1 MRIPFLSG
9 LMASPFDGLQEHA
22 EKVKECAGAFQ
33 KAMECNVS
41 GKWEKFEELKQEVN
55 KLESEADAIKQNI
68 RGHLPKGTLL
78 PVDKFELF
86 RYLREQDQVLDTM
99 EDALDWISFRSEPG
113 IPKELEMNF
122 HLLVEAVIDPIEELS
137 RMVFEA
143 KKYFKRFLNRFSE
156 KQRGLV
162 KDIIRN
168 LQQQE
173 HEADKVEEMIKQ
185 KVLKMKTDP
194 ITVFHIFR
202 LAETIG
208 SIADHAENASD
219 MMRAMIAR

>member
-1 MRIPFLSG
+1 MRIPFLSRFV
-9 LMASPFDGLQEHA
+9 ASPFDGLQEHA
-22 EKVKECAGAFQ
+22 EKAKECAGTFQ
-33 KAMECNVS
+33 KAIACHVS
-41 GKWEKFEELKQEVN
+41 GNCKTFEELRQEVSR
-55 KLESEADAIKQNI
+55 LESEADAIKRNI

-78 PVDKFELF
+78 AIDKFELF

-99 EDALDWISFRSEPG
+99 EDALDWISFRSQPG

-122 HLLVEAVIDPIEELS
+122 NLLVETVIEPIAELS

-143 KKYFKRFLNRFSE
+143 KKYFKRSFIGFSE
-156 KQRGLV
+156 KQRGMI

-168 LQQQE
+168 LQQKE
-173 HEADKVEEMIKQ
+173 NEADKVEEMIKQ
-185 KVLKMKTDP
+185 KVLKMKIDP
-194 ITVFHIFR
+194 IAVFHIFR

-219 MMRAMIAR
+219 MMRAMLAR

>member
-1 MRIPFLSG
+1 MRIPFLSR

-22 EKVKECAGAFQ
+22 EKVKECADAFQ
-33 KAMECNVS
+33 KAMAFHVS
-41 GKWEKFEELKQEVN
+41 GKRQEFEELRQEVN
-55 KLESEADAIKQNI
+55 KLEHEADAIKRNI
-68 RGHLPKGTLL
+68 RGHLPKGALL

-99 EDALDWISFRSEPG
+99 EDALDWISFRCEPG

-122 HLLVEAVIDPIEELS
+122 HLLVEAVIDPIEEFS
-137 RMVFEA
+137 RIVFET
-143 KKYFKRFLNRFSE
+143 KKYFKKFFNRFSE
-156 KQRGLV
+156 KQRGML

-173 HEADKVEEMIKQ
+173 HEVDKIEDMIKQ

-194 ITVFHIFR
+194 ITVFHLFR

-219 MMRAMIAR
+219 MIRAMLAR